1 MSKKLIASG
10 IVLIILGILI
20 IMIPKPNTTNLD
32 TLLSIT
38 GHVIG
43 IVGII
48 LAVVGF
54 GTILADRL

>member
-10 IVLIILGILI
+10 VVLIILGILMI
-20 IMIPKPNTTNLD
+20 VIPKPNTTNLD

-38 GHVIG
+38 GHAIA